1 MKLSLVL
8 IAAIGFLFPSVVDS
22 PAQTASLLKK
32 FERAYRSS
40 KTLRATFLERYI
52 DNGKEVRSEAG
63 IAYFAKP
70 GKMRWEYVS
79 PEANLYVVDGKWSWF
94 YVPEDH
100 TVTRARAKESVD
112 SRTPFA
118 LLAGEMKVSRICKN
132 VLADKSAPVVD
143 PRGVVLRCGL
153 RGGEELVPARS
164 AQEVTSSSHG
174 SYVLFE
180 LNPATGELLRVR
192 VVDPG
197 GVQVEFQ
204 FANWEFDPRV
214 DDSKFHFVPPKGVA
228 IVDGDLRSEEHTS
241 ELQSLAYLV
250 CRLLLEK
257 KK

>member
-1 MKLSLVL
+1 MKLGLFLISVLAGVFPPPQDKPPTVSTLV
-8 IAAIGFLFPSVVDS
+8 
-22 PAQTASLLKK
+22 QR
-32 FERAYRSS
+32 FESRYRAS
-40 KTLRATFLERYI
+40 KTLQANFLETYF
-52 DNGKEVRSEAG
+52 DSGKVVRSEAG
-63 IAYFAKP
+63 IAYFGKP
-70 GKMRWEYVS
+70 GKMRWEYGS

-94 YVPEDH
+94 YVPADH
-100 TVTRARAKESVD
+100 TVTRARAKQSVD

-153 RGGEELVPARS
+153 RGGEEFVPARS
-164 AQEVTSSSHG
+164 TAQEVASSPHG

-214 DDSKFHFVPPKGVA
+214 DDSKFHFAPPKGVA
-228 IVDGDLRSEEHTS
+228 IVDGDLDPPATANVRT
-241 ELQSLAYLV
+241 A
-250 CRLLLEK
+250 R
-257 KK
+257 